1 MFSLT
6 ASNNYHLCI
15 GSVDMRKGFNAL
27 CGVVRTQMKQNP
39 LSGDVYIFIN
49 ANRTT
54 IKLLHWERGGLVI
67 YHKRL
72 EVGRFAIPRFNETT
86 NSYSITWR
94 ELVMMVEGISRSEIK
109 EKKRFEKVANVI

>member
-6 ASNNYHLCI
+6 ASNRYWLCI
-15 GSVDMRKGFNAL
+15 GGVDMRKGFNSL
-27 CGVVRTQMKQNP
+27 CGVVRTTMNQDP

-49 ANRTT
+49 SNRTT

-72 EVGRFAIPRFNETT
+72 EVGRFEMPKFNPNA
-86 NSYSITWR
+86 NSYSISWSD
-94 ELVMMVEGISRSEIK
+94 LVVMIEGIGIDKKRC
-109 EKKRFEKVANVI
+109 KKRFEKVGNSM